1 MDTKE
6 RKARF
11 TELMTTFD
19 LLGSPDSEDYDPI
32 IPQGTLGLSD
42 SNLKAAL
49 IAQAVRVEDEQFI
62 GNMINALAKTGFEA
76 VADKANNDRNPS
88 DDDLS
93 AITMAIHVAWAI
105 GAFTPMALMMGSFAK
120 MASDLDIEIPEDLL
134 LVLRPNEPIKQGA
147 RNEDPIALLD
157 MTLEDLLKK
166 AVRDDSD
173 E

>member
-1 MDTKE
+1 MNTQE

-19 LLGSPDSEDYDPI
+19 LLGDPDNEGYDPV

-62 GNMINALAKTGFEA
+62 GNMINALARTGFEA
-76 VADKANNDRNPS
+76 IVDKANNDQTPS

-93 AITMAIHVAWAI
+93 TVTMAIHVAWAI
-105 GAFTPMALMMGSFAK
+105 GAFTPMAMMMGTFAK
-120 MASDLDIEIPEDLL
+120 MVSDLDLDVPEDLL
-134 LVLRPNEPIKQGA
+134 LVLRPNTPIREGA
-147 RNEDPIALLD
+147 KNEDPIALLD
-157 MTLEDLLKK
+157 MTIEDLMKK
-166 AVRDDSD
+166 VSNDDN